1 MYTLVGSKLGG
12 PRHSG
17 DPVLKIIG
25 GELTTTFTYSHDRDI
40 SVFYGMVCRHLYLFD
55 SSYLIL
61 TRIERGSEDL
71 TQWLGSCSLN
81 GCRSL

>member
-17 DPVLKIIG
+17 DLVLKRIG
-25 GELTTTFTYSHDRDI
+25 GELTTAFTSSHDRDI
-40 SVFYGMVCRHLYLFD
+40 SVILFYGLVCRYLYLFD

-61 TRIERGSEDL
+61 TRIERGSEG
-71 TQWLGSCSLN
+71 WHIG
-81 GCRSL
+81 